1 MVAARELFPAK
12 YRLGPRLVNLATT
25 IHNSRDRL
33 METRILVRILHRM
46 NQVDAANWDEN
57 WYAIEDDIK
66 RRHSN
71 LNSGR
76 SAVLVAVA
84 LCLSCTPD

>member
-1 MVAARELFPAK
+1 MVAAGGLFPAK
-12 YRLGPRLVNLATT
+12 CKLGPRLVNLATT
-25 IHNSRDRL
+25 THNSIDRL
-33 METRILVRILHRM
+33 MEPRILVRILHRM
-46 NQVDAANWDEN
+46 NQVDAADWDEN
-57 WYAIEDDIK
+57 WYATKDDLK
-66 RRHSN
+66 RKHSN